1 LWGLQEDIKSLKVL
15 QGRVKGKRAASQ
27 AKAFAESQPQA
38 ETQTDAAGDKEKTT
52 KEGQAVLNLDTF
64 DLDPRRVKEGNLI
77 DFPPD
82 FEAIPCKPVLFD
94 LALSAVEFPDLSER
108 RKTKAK
114 GFFGFWRS

>member
-1 LWGLQEDIKSLKVL
+1 MGGRVQEDIKSLKVL
-15 QGRVKGKRAASQ
+15 QGRVKGKRAAAQ
-27 AKAFAESQPQA
+27 AKAFAESQPQT
-38 ETQTDAAGDKEKTT
+38 ESQPDKEA
-52 KEGQAVLNLDTF
+52 KEGADEGRKVLNLDTF

-94 LALSAVEFPDLSER
+94 LALSAVEFPDLTER
-108 RKTKAK
+108 KKAKAK